1 MSRPRVGFRPC
12 TIDGC
17 ANNATQRKGTLCST
31 HYFQERRKTMP
42 LCLVES
48 CGRKATNVGTQL
60 CENHYHK
67 TPQGRAV
74 VLRAKYGLE
83 PGDYEKLMAAQN
95 NSCAI
100 CGVKESVGRGGQLT
114 RLCVD
119 HNHETGQVRG
129 LLCAACNK
137 GLGIFKDDF
146 RLVANAATYLIK
158 KDKTVMKK
166 MQETR

>member
-1 MSRPRVGFRPC
+1 MSNPTTKSRACIYF
-12 TIDGC
+12 GC
-17 ANNATQRKGTLCST
+17 VREPIRRKKSICDT
-31 HYFQERRKTMP
+31 HYHIERRAAMP
-42 LCLVES
+42 VCSVGS
-48 CGRKATNVGTQL
+48 CSRRATNVGTQL
-60 CENHYHK
+60 CEPHYQK

-129 LLCAACNK
+129 LLCAECNK

>member
-12 TIDGC
+12 QIGSCTRH
-17 ANNATQRKGTLCST
+17 ATSAKGTLCQA
-31 HYFQERRKTMP
+31 HYQAERRELLGP
-42 LCLVES
+42 CLVEGCS
-48 CGRKATNVGTQL
+48 RKAFYVNPQMCGA
-60 CENHYHK
+60 HYQQ
-67 TPQGRAV
+67 TPRGREV
-74 VLRAKYGLE
+74 VLRNKYGMK

-146 RLVANAATYLIK
+146 RLVANAAAYLIK